1 MAFILRKIFSRGF
14 NSFLKKL
21 FSNIKTP
28 LKKQLTAKHNFVNDT
43 IFRLKIAVLTAAR
56 IVKNLLGPSRKFSKT
71 SLLVH
76 EPVIAIS
83 ESELWNPFD
92 NKDNWILT
100 AGKIENLRIAV
111 QKLNGLEVGAN
122 EVFSFWKHI
131 GNPNYGQG
139 YVIGREIREGC
150 IVPTIAGGLCQLSNA
165 LYDAALRANF
175 EIVERHK
182 HTKVIKGSLA
192 EKDRDATVKWN
203 YLDLRFKSS
212 FDFRIEIELTSDHL
226 IVAFR
231 CPQKQ
236 AEPVQDKLSWKASSK
251 LNDCYSCG
259 NMACFKHPDK
269 TGVEQEIAT
278 TTFILDEK
286 WPEYDKYV
294 SQTATKADHFI
305 LALKKNRWIKTN
317 RYSWAAAH
325 PQKTKA
331 TQFQG
336 LFRALQLRFAPKN
349 NNNVFELSLQL
360 DKKIAKAAARQI
372 PIDATHVVIA
382 QNLLPYIYET
392 GALGG
397 RTFDVFMTRLP
408 FEKLHERLDLAFTFH
423 NESPTLNDFRA
434 SKELIALEN
443 KALTSARKI
452 ITPHSELAAIF
463 KNKAVKLDWQIP
475 AIPNGQPNGTKVL
488 FPASAVGRK
497 GAYEMRRLA
506 KELQLELV
514 ISGRTIETAH
524 FWQDLKIEKFNG
536 DWRQIG
542 LVVYPTYVEHQPRP
556 LLKAVAQGIP
566 VITTTASG
574 LEPSAQVEVLEI
586 NNFEQLKNAVHA
598 ALMI

>member
-1 MAFILRKIFSRGF
+1 
-14 NSFLKKL
+14 
-21 FSNIKTP
+21 
-28 LKKQLTAKHNFVNDT
+28 LTTQHNFVNDT

-56 IVKNLLGPSRKFSKT
+56 MVKNLLRPSRKFSKT

-76 EPVIAIS
+76 EPVIATS

-111 QKLNGLEVGAN
+111 QQLNGLEVGAN

-131 GNPNYGQG
+131 GNPNFGQG

-175 EIVERHK
+175 DIVERHK
-182 HTKVIKGSLA
+182 HTKVIRGSLA

-212 FDFRIEIELTSDHL
+212 FDFRIEIELTSEQL
-226 IVAFR
+226 VVALR
-231 CPQKQ
+231 SPQKQ
-236 AEPVQDKLSWKASSK
+236 AEPGQEKMAWKASDK

-259 NMACFKHPDK
+259 NMACFKHPDR

-294 SQTATKADHFI
+294 NQTATKADHFI
-305 LALKKNRWIKTN
+305 LPLKKNRWIKTD
-317 RYSWAAAH
+317 RYTWAAANS
-325 PQKTKA
+325 QQTKT

-336 LFRALQLRFAPKN
+336 LFRAIQLRFAPKN
-349 NNNVFELSLQL
+349 KNNVFELSLQL
-360 DKKIAKAAARQI
+360 DKKIAKAAAMKI

-382 QNLLPYIYET
+382 QNLLPFIYET

-408 FEKLHERLDLAFTFH
+408 FEKLHERLDLAYTQYKD
-423 NESPTLNDFRA
+423 SPTLHDFRA
-434 SKELIALEN
+434 SQELIALEN

-452 ITPHSELAAIF
+452 ITPHSELAALF

-475 AIPNGQPNGTKVL
+475 ATPNKLSKGTKVL

-506 KELQLELV
+506 KELQLELC
-514 ISGRTIETAH
+514 ISGRTIETTH
-524 FWQDLKIEKFNG
+524 FWQDLKVEKFNG

-542 LVVYPTYVEHQPRP
+542 LVVYPTYVEHQPRL
-556 LLKAVAQGIP
+556 LLKALALGIP
-566 VITTTASG
+566 VITTTACG
-574 LEPSAQVEVLEI
+574 LDPSSQIKLLEI
-586 NNFEQLKNAVHA
+586 NNFDQLKNAVHA
-598 ALMI
+598 ALLI